1 VQPFKV
7 GPDYIDPAFHSRAC
21 GRPSRNLDAW
31 LVPPPKL
38 EALFLRH
45 APRDGG
51 SPADPVTALSLIEGV
66 MGLYDGA
73 GRTAFAGTAHIAAL
87 LKAPVVLI
95 LNASGLALSAAAMLL
110 GYASFRPR
118 RAEGAPKLDDLRVGG
133 VILNRVSGPG
143 HYALLKDCL
152 EEQTGLPC
160 LGYLPKNAAPPL
172 PERHLGLVPP
182 EESRDLDDYFRQLAD
197 LADAFLDIPALL
209 HLAGTAPTL
218 DNCVKPEPPELV
230 IQSLSPSI
238 KTGSAKNPSSCLS
251 RTGKQLPPLRIG
263 LPRDAAFS
271 FYYQD
276 ALDLLEAAGARL
288 IPFSPLADAR
298 LPEDL
303 DGLYLGGGFPEM
315 FAPELAANAALRGE
329 LLAALRRGLPAYAE
343 CGGMLYLCAGLRCL
357 DANKE
362 PGDSWPMVGFF
373 PQSAV
378 MTPRLQPFGYVT
390 VTAARDC
397 LLGPKGTRWRAH
409 EFHYARLEQEPKAP
423 ALLMEKPDGR
433 RWTGGLCDGNVLAAF
448 PHLHFCGCPQTAAA
462 FLRCCADYRTE
473 RTTA

>member
-1 VQPFKV
+1 
-7 GPDYIDPAFHSRAC
+7 
-21 GRPSRNLDAW
+21 
-31 LVPPPKL
+31 
-38 EALFLRH
+38 
-45 APRDGG
+45 
-51 SPADPVTALSLIEGV
+51 
-66 MGLYDGA
+66 
-73 GRTAFAGTAHIAAL
+73 
-87 LKAPVVLI
+87 
-95 LNASGLALSAAAMLL
+95 MLL
-110 GYASFRPR
+110 GYASFRPKI
-118 RAEGAPKLDDLRVGG
+118 AEGAPKLDDLRVGG

-152 EEQTGLPC
+152 EEHSGLPC
-160 LGYLPKNAAPPL
+160 LGYLPKNVAPPL

-218 DNCVKPEPPELV
+218 EPASDMAQEMTIDIAPELPPDLPQAV
-230 IQSLSPSI
+230 PRETSPRAAI
-238 KTGSAKNPSSCLS
+238 RLDA
-251 RTGKQLPPLRIG
+251 PLRIG

-271 FYYQD
+271 FYYKD
-276 ALDLLEAAGARL
+276 ALELLEAAGARL

-298 LPEDL
+298 LPEGL

-357 DANKE
+357 DADKE

-397 LLGPKGTRWRAH
+397 LLGPKGTQWRAH
-409 EFHYARLEQEPKAP
+409 EFHYARLDEEPDAP

-433 RWTGGLCDGNVLAAF
+433 RWTSGLCDGNVLAAF
-448 PHLHFCGCPQTAAA
+448 PHLHLCGSPQAAAA
-462 FLRCCADYRTE
+462 FLRACAAFR
-473 RTTA
+473 AM